1 MKSSQSDFVT
11 VVSGLPRSGTSMM
24 MRMLEA
30 GGIPLVVD
38 HERLADSDNPKGY
51 FEFEAVKQLKEDS
64 TWVANCVGSA
74 IKVIYLLL
82 YDLPLDVPYR
92 VVFMRRDLDEILA
105 SQDVMIR
112 RLGGEQ
118 QDIPKAV
125 GREFR
130 RMKTTQR
137 MFNTH
142 IAQIRDWLAEKN
154 NFQVLEIPYQ
164 QVVSDPLTAAN
175 RVNAFLDGR
184 LRVSDM
190 AAAVDPDLYRQK
202 SGNR

>member
-51 FEFEAVKQLKEDS
+51 FEFEAVKKLKEDS

-118 QDIPKAV
+118 QDIPKDHL
-125 GREFR
+125 
-130 RMKTTQR
+130 KR